1 MNSEESRLRT
11 FLNWPENA
19 PVDSKRI
26 ARAGFYYMGQGL
38 EVQCFRCGSRISDW
52 NYGDKVMAKH
62 KALDPRCP
70 FVQNPT
76 NSGNIPLVIARLSLT
91 SPTEQTEVKKKQ
103 EDRVFFYDEKARL
116 ESFATWPFLHVPP
129 ARLAKS
135 GFFYLQ
141 DNAKVRCAYCGGV
154 IEDWREGDEPDLVH
168 IERFPNCSYVKEI
181 IDKGVLVK
189 SGSLTF
195 QDTCDGDNET
205 FRALGIQSHRIPKTP
220 RYSTYESRIRTFC
233 QWPESCAQTP
243 SDLAQAGFY
252 FKGPGDEVR
261 CFHCDGGL
269 HHWQKVDVPWVE
281 HARWFGECGFLAL
294 VKGPEYIEDVRKS
307 FPARLT
313 KEEENVL
320 SKIPKSSV
328 RNTVTEEQL
337 REFMSSQ
344 VAIMALQVGI
354 EASRV
359 KSAIRHKLETTGLPF
374 ENADNLIVAAL
385 EVQNE
390 ENQSMD
396 EEYWSIPTNSPVPR
410 VRAIMPRLEIYNSTA
425 SDESEDEEE
434 QICNEE
440 RRKNNS
446 QVIQEVKIEED
457 IKPKENQEISLEEE
471 NRKLR
476 EARLCKICMDIEVGV
491 VFLPCG
497 HLVTCANCAHSLK
510 DCPLCRQLIKATVR
524 TFLC

>member
-252 FKGPGDEVR
+252 FKGPGDE
-261 CFHCDGGL
+261 
-269 HHWQKVDVPWVE
+269 
-281 HARWFGECGFLAL
+281 
-294 VKGPEYIEDVRKS
+294 
-307 FPARLT
+307 
-313 KEEENVL
+313 EEENVL